1 MGQEFF
7 INSEALES
15 KIRTLLPSQGGAG
28 AGFDLSASTQIVPVI
43 DLTESAEGSNIRA
56 DLQTAFSLKTITSF
70 QIQNSTTT
78 IINTTGY
85 YRVYGCAS
93 AISASGDFKM
103 SFEITDGT
111 TTKEVIALFM
121 ENTSTVLYQNQIF
134 DFNIFLEAGESL
146 TGIAQSTSGNL
157 FGCTRQ
163 IASIDG
169 TLTNP

>member
-1 MGQEFF
+1 
-7 INSEALES
+7 
-15 KIRTLLPSQGGAG
+15 
-28 AGFDLSASTQIVPVI
+28 
-43 DLTESAEGSNIRA
+43 
-56 DLQTAFSLKTITSF
+56 
-70 QIQNSTTT
+70 
-78 IINTTGY
+78 
-85 YRVYGCAS
+85 
-93 AISASGDFKM
+93 M